1 MKGRQMGSGYRAWP
15 RAVCVCLGAGAFGVF
30 LLLEEGQKIVA
41 ARFSS
46 LPGYLSELAVLGV
59 GP

>member
-1 MKGRQMGSGYRAWP
+1 MGSGYRAWP